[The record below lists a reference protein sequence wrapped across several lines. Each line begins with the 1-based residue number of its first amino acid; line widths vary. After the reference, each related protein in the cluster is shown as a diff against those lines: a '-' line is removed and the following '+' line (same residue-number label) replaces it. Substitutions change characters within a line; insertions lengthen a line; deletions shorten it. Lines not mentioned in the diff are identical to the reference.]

1 MLQYMST
8 PYQTIINVPTYK
20 KYYVSRIPFRDK
32 SIYNGDVE
40 WVANWFYNNIEIHTD
55 NILIEIT
62 GDFHQTFPNPP
73 HLSIRFNYNKSWTPM
88 YHISVDPNGF
98 IYAQVLNS
106 DLPYT
111 KGNGKG
117 KSKSK
122 RKSKKRKSKKRRS
135 KKGGM
140 DLVNL
145 VWPDP
150 VQEPVPV
157 PVPYSAP
164 EPEPEPE
171 PEPVPASPIPATRL
185 SEAGWVSRRDQQFRQ
200 GEKTEEL
207 SKKSPKQGSKVIKV
221 TESMGPTRRVQTD
234 DGTHLNIQVLP
245 NLGGARL
252 SDTEYSRFMAS
263 QNEIRGLR

>member
-1 MLQYMST
+1 MSS

-20 KYYVSRIPFRDK
+20 NYYVTRIPFRDK

-106 DLPYT
+106 DFPYS
-111 KGNGKG
+111 KDKAKA

-122 RKSKKRKSKKRRS
+122 RKSKKSKENLRRNGLKKENLRRNGRKRGKWICRCRITY
-135 KKGGM
+135 G
-140 DLVNL
+140 LTLN
-145 VWPDP
+145 
-150 VQEPVPV
+150 
-157 PVPYSAP
+157 
-164 EPEPEPE
+164 
-171 PEPVPASPIPATRL
+171 
-185 SEAGWVSRRDQQFRQ
+185 QF
-200 GEKTEEL
+200 L
-207 SKKSPKQGSKVIKV
+207 FLL
-221 TESMGPTRRVQTD
+221 
-234 DGTHLNIQVLP
+234 LN
-245 NLGGARL
+245 
-252 SDTEYSRFMAS
+252 
-263 QNEIRGLR
+263 QNQN